1 LKMSTILKSLNSPK
15 KKRKVLEQNKEKK
28 KWVLISLLLSRVN
41 KITDSTEVVNEDFF
55 VHGASVYF

>member
-28 KWVLISLLLSRVN
+28 KWVLFSLLL
-41 KITDSTEVVNEDFF
+41 
-55 VHGASVYF
+55 